1 MSRKRAKSG
10 REDKTERKNKL
21 EKPPSQPWGTYAEE
35 IVPLLLVGR
44 RPKTDSGWLGSDAG
58 EYCGETGF
66 NTICLGNSG
75 CKSTPIR
82 TIRYYVNTIFK
93 TQRCRTRTRR
103 RARAT
108 YTSPLRRCNTAS
120 DALTFIGTTEPKKKN
135 RCLHITRVHVSIING
150 KARTIPE
157 P

>member
-1 MSRKRAKSG
+1 MSSSHRKWWSTFFLKRRRGVSKR
-10 REDKTERKNKL
+10 REKRKKRQDG
-21 EKPPSQPWGTYAEE
+21 EKKQIKKPPSQPWGSYAEE

-44 RPKTDSGWLGSDAG
+44 RPETDSSWLGSDAG

-66 NTICLGNSG
+66 DTICLGNSG

-93 TQRCRTRTRR
+93 TQRSRTRTRR

-120 DALTFIGTTEPKKKN
+120 DAFTFIGTTKP
-135 RCLHITRVHVSIING
+135 
-150 KARTIPE
+150 
-157 P
+157 